1 MRQKRKLIAVVLMM
15 ALILSSCANSM
26 VADAANGLKTAA
38 AEARP
43 VARLLKGGSNLPPL
57 PRADGAAS
65 DTAVRKAADGLF
77 RAKFE
82 GSGVSGSGEAVD
94 GLYRF
99 TATQTDGES
108 WHIKLE
114 SNYPTVS
121 GREYLVTY
129 RFRSDVAGKIK
140 FGDFQEFDIVKG
152 DNEVTGELIASESTS
167 YLDLQLGMLPAF
179 TIDFT
184 EIEVKEY
191 ADKVTYENALRSPVN
206 FKREALVYERH
217 DQGYAPVLT
226 RSIDEVSINYLAS
239 SWEPGVWKSRLYVN
253 TGLVPE
259 VGVHYRVG
267 IDVSCDEDMPFELLL
282 NNGDVEKGYGALYG
296 QEVSAGKTNDC
307 QAVIT
312 GGGNGDE
319 LVLQFSLGMAP
330 EESTV
335 KVGNLRLERII
346 DAYTSVLPASFA
358 MDKTVTSNTKL
369 IPTSFTNIPLWE
381 TTGFNYLGVAH
392 TFEQHDD
399 GYEVSLEKSASS
411 ATMAITKAPES
422 GRGVWKAKL
431 FAATGQTLEAGT
443 TYRIKYKL
451 ASAGNQANYEV
462 LFDGDTEG
470 AYGGL

>member
-43 VARLLKGGSNLPPL
+43 VARLLKGGSSLPPL

-65 DTAVRKAADGLF
+65 DTAVHKAADGLF

-82 GSGVSGSGEAVD
+82 GSSVSGSGEAVD

-226 RSIDEVSINYLAS
+226 RSFDEVSINYLAS

-312 GGGNGDE
+312 GGGNGD
-319 LVLQFSLGMAP
+319 
-330 EESTV
+330 
-335 KVGNLRLERII
+335 
-346 DAYTSVLPASFA
+346 
-358 MDKTVTSNTKL
+358 
-369 IPTSFTNIPLWE
+369 
-381 TTGFNYLGVAH
+381 
-392 TFEQHDD
+392 
-399 GYEVSLEKSASS
+399 
-411 ATMAITKAPES
+411 
-422 GRGVWKAKL
+422 
-431 FAATGQTLEAGT
+431 
-443 TYRIKYKL
+443 
-451 ASAGNQANYEV
+451 
-462 LFDGDTEG
+462 
-470 AYGGL
+470 